1 MKKTYIAPSMEILET
16 NTQNFLAASS
26 PRMLIDDTLNA
37 THNRDEL
44 WLDEDSGDAW

>member
-26 PRMLIDDTLNA
+26 PMMLIDNTRNA
-37 THNRDEL
+37 THNRDEI

>member
-16 NTQNFLAASS
+16 NTQNILAASS

>member
-26 PRMLIDDTLNA
+26 PKIIIDDSLNA
-37 THNRDEL
+37 IHNNDDL
-44 WLDEDSGDAW
+44 WTDEDSGDAW

>member
-16 NTQNFLAASS
+16 STQNFLAASS

-37 THNRDEL
+37 THDRDEL

>member
-16 NTQNFLAASS
+16 NTQNFLAASTS
-26 PRMLIDDTLNA
+26 IMLMDNNTKA
-37 THNRDEL
+37 TQNRDEI